1 LNGLFSRLAFTGF
14 GPLALLP
21 FAAPPPLA
29 VVRGQRPSRL
39 RDEVRRH
46 GPRRPGVY
54 GMVDAAGEL
63 IYVGKA
69 KCLRS
74 RLLSYFRT
82 QSRDP
87 KAGRILQHTR
97 TIVWEPAPSEFAALL
112 RELELIRRWQPR
124 CNVHGQPRRYR
135 RTYLCLGRGP
145 APYAFLAARPPST
158 AKFTF
163 GPVPE
168 GQKARDAVRRLND
181 CFSLRD
187 CPQAQEMVFADQQDM
202 FPVLRAPGCL
212 RHEIGQCLGPC
223 AGACSRGE
231 YNAQVG
237 RALAFL
243 EGRNPSLLSLLER
256 RMTEASAALA
266 FERAAALR
274 NKLDAVQWLNV
285 HLQRVRDA
293 ARQSFMYAVPGHDG
307 PVLWYLIHEGRVQG
321 LAAANDA
328 AAVSAVY
335 AKGRERPTTPTA
347 DEIDQVLLVA
357 GWFRR
362 HPAEMQRT
370 HSPEQALRR
379 LVEQGQLEDVS
390 LAAS

>member
-1 LNGLFSRLAFTGF
+1 VNGLFSRLAFTGF
-14 GPLALLP
+14 GPLALSP

-29 VVRGQRPSRL
+29 VIQGKRPSRL
-39 RDEVRRH
+39 RDKVRRH

-54 GMVDAAGEL
+54 GMVDASGEL

-69 KCLRS
+69 KCLRT

-87 KAGRILQHTR
+87 KAAHILEHTR

-135 RTYLCLGRGP
+135 RTYLCVGRPP
-145 APYAFLAARPPST
+145 APYVFLAARPPST

-163 GPVPE
+163 GPVPGGE
-168 GQKARDAVRRLND
+168 KAREAARRLND
-181 CFSLRD
+181 WFRLRD
-187 CPQAQEMVFADQQDM
+187 CPQAQEMVFADQQEI

-212 RHEIGQCLGPC
+212 RHEIGQCLAPC
-223 AGACSRGE
+223 AAACSRTE
-231 YNAQVG
+231 YKAEVRN
-237 RALAFL
+237 ALAFL
-243 EGRNPSLLSLLER
+243 DGRDPSPLAVLER
-256 RMTEASAALA
+256 RMIEASAALA

-274 NKLDAVQWLNV
+274 DKLDALQWLNTY
-285 HLQRVRDA
+285 LQRVRDA
-293 ARQSFMYAVPGHDG
+293 ARQSFVYAVPGHDS

-321 LAAANDA
+321 LTAVNDA
-328 AAVSAVY
+328 QTALTAVY
-335 AKGRERPTTPTA
+335 AKRRERAAPPTV
-347 DEIDQVLLVA
+347 DEIDEVLLVA

-362 HPAEMQRT
+362 HAAERERT
-370 HSPEQALRR
+370 FSPEQALR
-379 LVEQGQLEDVS
+379 QLLEKS
-390 LAAS
+390 Q